1 MIDLKEDRSERVKY
15 DYPDFPIYI
24 RRGLLSAFPNYTA
37 DSHWH
42 DDIELIAVIT
52 GEMLYNINGHIVT
65 LREGEGILVNAKQ
78 FHYGFSKTKTD
89 CDFICILFHPL
100 LLCVTKM
107 FETDYVNPILNSGIP
122 YFHLSP
128 NLNWQYQIL
137 EYIKKIYDQSK
148 ENSAA
153 LSAQGYLYLLW
164 RELVTH
170 TDLAKQLRSSCDSRL
185 SVLKGMVSYIHTNYK
200 ERITLA
206 DIAAAG
212 HVSKRTCGTLFLT
225 YQNKTP
231 VEFLTDYRLRKSI
244 ELMKHSDLSI
254 LEIGLSV
261 GFSGA
266 SYYAETFR
274 KCFGISPAAYRKT
287 LN

>member
-1 MIDLKEDRSERVKY
+1 
-15 DYPDFPIYI
+15 
-24 RRGLLSAFPNYTA
+24 
-37 DSHWH
+37 
-42 DDIELIAVIT
+42 
-52 GEMLYNINGHIVT
+52 
-65 LREGEGILVNAKQ
+65 
-78 FHYGFSKTKTD
+78 
-89 CDFICILFHPL
+89 
-100 LLCVTKM
+100 
-107 FETDYVNPILNSGIP
+107 
-122 YFHLSP
+122 
-128 NLNWQYQIL
+128 
-137 EYIKKIYDQSK
+137 
-148 ENSAA
+148 
-153 LSAQGYLYLLW
+153 
-164 RELVTH
+164 
-170 TDLAKQLRSSCDSRL
+170 
-185 SVLKGMVSYIHTNYK
+185 MVSYIHTNYK